1 MTAKI
6 LVIDD
11 DRRITAL
18 LRRTL
23 VFEGYEV
30 QVAGGG
36 EEGLRLAASWLP
48 DLVLLDV
55 LMPGL
60 DGWEVC
66 RRLRAAGGVPVLMLT
81 ARDDVSDR
89 VKGLDLGADDYLVKP
104 FALEELLARVRALL
118 RRKKPGEPVLQ
129 PLVYEDLVLDHTS
142 REVRRGDRLIQLTAR
157 EFDLLALLLENPR
170 QVLTRDLIMERVW
183 GYDFSGES
191 NVLEVYIGML
201 RQKLEEAWRPEFT
214 RARYLFTWSHR
225 ADGTPDKQYPMEKI
239 HRRHGFRWV
248 HPVHEVLE
256 YSGTEPDSTV
266 WVDGLILHHYPD
278 LSKPR
283 SQYLPLLELSVRENP
298 DDDRAVFWLGREYM
312 YYGKWSSCIETL
324 KRHLALPSAKWDEE
338 RAASMRFIARCHEMQ
353 GDFKQAKAWLF
364 RAAAECPGAREPYL
378 ALAKLAYR
386 EENWPMLYAMAKNG
400 LAIAAGSGSYL
411 VEPESWG
418 PALWDYGAIG
428 AYRLGLF
435 KEAHDLARRAVELGG
450 GDERLAANLKRI
462 EQRLAGEVQT

>member
-55 LMPGL
+55 LMPGM

-201 RQKLEEAWRPEFT
+201 RQKLEEAGERRLIHT
-214 RARYLFTWSHR
+214 RRGVGY
-225 ADGTPDKQYPMEKI
+225 
-239 HRRHGFRWV
+239 
-248 HPVHEVLE
+248 VL
-256 YSGTEPDSTV
+256 
-266 WVDGLILHHYPD
+266 
-278 LSKPR
+278 K
-283 SQYLPLLELSVRENP
+283 
-298 DDDRAVFWLGREYM
+298 
-312 YYGKWSSCIETL
+312 
-324 KRHLALPSAKWDEE
+324 
-338 RAASMRFIARCHEMQ
+338 
-353 GDFKQAKAWLF
+353 
-364 RAAAECPGAREPYL
+364 
-378 ALAKLAYR
+378 
-386 EENWPMLYAMAKNG
+386 
-400 LAIAAGSGSYL
+400 
-411 VEPESWG
+411 
-418 PALWDYGAIG
+418 
-428 AYRLGLF
+428 
-435 KEAHDLARRAVELGG
+435 
-450 GDERLAANLKRI
+450 
-462 EQRLAGEVQT
+462 